1 MENFQFLHIYCKT
14 IQMKEYVKIG
24 QLNKPDFPITDWNV
38 TPVDLWDYFEDP
50 KNLTSEEIKFVNN
63 FVESCGL
70 DLNGEYLLEITLI
83 PGLKNFVVNII
94 REYKGFKNK
103 SR

>member
-1 MENFQFLHIYCKT
+1 
-14 IQMKEYVKIG
+14 MKEYVKIG
-24 QLNKPDFPITDWNV
+24 QLNNPDFPITDWNV
-38 TPVDLWDYFEDP
+38 TPINLWDYFEDP

-63 FVESCGL
+63 FVESYGL
-70 DLNGEYLLEITLI
+70 DINGEDLLEITMR
-83 PGLKNFVVNII
+83 PHGLKNFVVNII

>member
-1 MENFQFLHIYCKT
+1 
-14 IQMKEYVKIG
+14 MKEYVKIG
-24 QLNKPDFPITDWNV
+24 QLNNPDFPITDWNV
-38 TPVDLWDYFEDP
+38 TPVNLWDYFEDP

-70 DLNGEYLLEITLI
+70 DLNGEDLFEVTMRPYD
-83 PGLKNFVVNII
+83 LKNFVVQIT
-94 REYKGFKNK
+94 REYEGYKKK

>member
-1 MENFQFLHIYCKT
+1 
-14 IQMKEYVKIG
+14 MKEYVKIG
-24 QLNKPDFPITDWNV
+24 QLNNPDFPITDWNV
-38 TPVDLWDYFEDP
+38 TPVNLWDYFEDP

-63 FVESCGL
+63 FVDSCGL
-70 DLNGEYLLEITLI
+70 DINGEDLLEITLI

>member
-1 MENFQFLHIYCKT
+1 
-14 IQMKEYVKIG
+14 MKEYVKIG
-24 QLNKPDFPITDWNV
+24 QLNNPDFPNTDWNV
-38 TPVDLWDYFEDP
+38 TPINLWDYFEDP

-63 FVESCGL
+63 FVDSCGL
-70 DLNGEYLLEITLI
+70 DINGEDLLEITLI

>member
-1 MENFQFLHIYCKT
+1 
-14 IQMKEYVKIG
+14 MKEYVKID
-24 QLNKPDFPITDWNV
+24 QVDNPDFPITDWNV
-38 TPVDLWDYFEDP
+38 TLINLWYYFEDP
-50 KNLTSEEIKFVNN
+50 KNLNSEEIKFVIN

-70 DLNGEYLLEITLI
+70 NINGEDLLEITLI

>member
-1 MENFQFLHIYCKT
+1 
-14 IQMKEYVKIG
+14 MKEYLKIG
-24 QLNKPDFPITDWNV
+24 QVNNPDFPITDWNV
-38 TPVDLWDYFEDP
+38 TPINLWDYFEDP

-63 FVESCGL
+63 FVDSCGL
-70 DLNGEYLLEITLI
+70 DINGEDLLEITLI

>member
-1 MENFQFLHIYCKT
+1 
-14 IQMKEYVKIG
+14 MKEYVMIG
-24 QLNKPDFPITDWNV
+24 QLNNPDFPNTDWNV
-38 TPVDLWDYFEDP
+38 TPINLWDYFEDS

-70 DLNGEYLLEITLI
+70 DFNGEDLLEITLI

>member
-1 MENFQFLHIYCKT
+1 
-14 IQMKEYVKIG
+14 MKEYVKIG
-24 QLNKPDFPITDWNV
+24 QLNNPDFPITDWNV
-38 TPVDLWDYFEDP
+38 TPVNLWDYFEDP

-63 FVESCGL
+63 FVDSCGL
-70 DLNGEYLLEITLI
+70 DINGEDLLEITLI
-83 PGLKNFVVNII
+83 PGLKNFVVNIK